1 MKELIGERLPEGE
14 EIPKG
19 RYYWAE
25 NSAGYLELLIAPC
38 YTVVPSPKRQRL
50 FRYLGTPIKA
60 PVDPKDGEWWM
71 CTTPKG
77 IRVLRRFDNEWWVAV
92 GVEGASDY
100 LWELS
105 VTPICKV
112 EEVK

>member
-1 MKELIGERLPEGE
+1 
-14 EIPKG
+14 
-19 RYYWAE
+19 
-25 NSAGYLELLIAPC
+25 
-38 YTVVPSPKRQRL
+38 
-50 FRYLGTPIKA
+50 
-60 PVDPKDGEWWM
+60 M

-92 GVEGASDY
+92 GAEGASDY